1 MSCWLNCRFDLRME
15 VACAAADDEDDAGA
29 VEIPTGFS
37 VAGVT
42 VISTSTSVKD
52 SAVVPCAVALA
63 VSLINCACC
72 CDAEILDCGSGGN
85 DKSAEDEVDVDVVDC
100 SLAMSRLGVVV
111 IILSFVR
118 DDANGT
124 AFEDCTFKGMLCISM
139 FIPIP
144 ISLSMSTS
152 TSTSISV
159 GIFVISILILA
170 DSF

>member
-29 VEIPTGFS
+29 VETPTGFS

-42 VISTSTSVKD
+42 VISTSTSTSVKD
-52 SAVVPCAVALA
+52 SAVVPCEVALA
-63 VSLINCACC
+63 VSLIDCACC
-72 CDAEILDCGSGGN
+72 CNAEILDCGSGGN
-85 DKSAEDEVDVDVVDC
+85 DKSLEDEVDVDVVDC

-124 AFEDCTFKGMLCISM
+124 AFEDCTFKGMPCSSM

-144 ISLSMSTS
+144 KSLSMS

-159 GIFVISILILA
+159 GIFVISMLILA